1 MLGRFLTAA
10 YSRKSA
16 LFFCGFY
23 DAFALLVNAYDTTL
37 TLDTRTPDC
46 SSIPCIVALAR
57 SASWRA
63 TKAVLFVACAI
74 ISCNDSQR
82 EHAWLRRS
90 HCKMMKKTESECGSL
105 FMHMLVL
112 RR

>member
-37 TLDTRTPDC
+37 TLDTRTNEC
-46 SSIPCIVALAR
+46 SSISYTVALAR
-57 SASWRA
+57 GVVPRK
-63 TKAVLFVACAI
+63 TNNVLFCLEVYDLIPKQGAI
-74 ISCNDSQR
+74 DTRAEFRRLQWKIVYVYFGRFNI
-82 EHAWLRRS
+82 LR
-90 HCKMMKKTESECGSL
+90 C
-105 FMHMLVL
+105 
-112 RR
+112 